1 MTNTVLIKRSG
12 TANAI
17 PGSGNLSLGELAV
30 NYTDGNLFYK
40 DNLGTV
46 KVIASNQFTS
56 VTGNVTGGNIL
67 TAGLISATGNITG
80 GNILTAGL
88 ISAAGNITGGNI
100 NLPSG
105 TTLNSAGVFVASSAV
120 TTQTVQVS
128 ANTLGSGVA
137 ITTDGI
143 TGGVLSSGNIYF
155 KVNSTLNANAAPS
168 GGTVQAEI
176 GSNGMN
182 LTGNLDLS
190 GNVNA
195 NNIFSTNAIQA
206 TVISATGNV
215 SGGNVNS
222 SGNAMVGNLLSAAL
236 VRGTTLSAAG
246 NITGGNVVTTGL
258 ITATGNITGNYILG
272 NGSQLTGISVNAFST
287 ISVLGQSNV
296 VANSTGVLTFVEGS
310 GVTIET
316 DNTTG
321 AVTFTAINSPSIFDT
336 GGDMGLISEAVTS
349 AQDLGLII
357 DVAGTSYDL
366 GTLVQEGLIWP
377 SQFKL
382 PEFTVG
388 TLPTATPAGLMIYV
402 SDASGGS
409 IPAFSDGSN
418 WRRVDTRNIVT

>member
-40 DNLGTV
+40 DNLGAV

-56 VTGNVTGGNIL
+56 VTGNVTGGNIR
-67 TAGLISATGNITG
+67 TSGLITATGNITG
-80 GNILTAGL
+80 GNILTGGL
-88 ISAAGNITGGNI
+88 ISAAGNITGNNI

-105 TTLNSAGVFVASSAV
+105 TTLNSAGVFVASSAI

-143 TGGVLSSGNIYF
+143 TSGVLSSGNIYF
-155 KVNSTLNANAAPS
+155 KVNSTLNANAAPTS
-168 GGTVQAEI
+168 GTVVAEI
-176 GSNGMN
+176 GSNGMD

-195 NNIFSTNAIQA
+195 NNIVSTNTVQGA
-206 TVISATGNV
+206 TLCATGNV
-215 SGGNVNS
+215 TSGNVNTAGNIAGGNIS
-222 SGNAMVGNLLSAAL
+222 SPGLIQGL
-236 VRGTTLSAAG
+236 TLSAVG
-246 NITGGNVVTTGL
+246 NITGGNLSATGT
-258 ITATGNITGNYILG
+258 IYAVGNITGNYILG
-272 NGSQLTGISVNAFST
+272 NGSQLSGISVNAFST
-287 ISVLGQSNV
+287 ISVLGQSNI
-296 VANSTGVLTFVEGS
+296 VANSTGVVTFVQGS
-310 GVTIET
+310 GITIET

-321 AVTFTAINSPSIFDT
+321 EVTFTAIDATSIFDT
-336 GGDMGLISEAVTS
+336 GGDMGLISDAVTS
-349 AQDLGLII
+349 AQDLGLITDLATI
-357 DVAGTSYDL
+357 SYDL
-366 GTLVQEGLIWP
+366 GTLVESGLVWP

-388 TLPTATPAGLMIYV
+388 TLPVATPAGLMIYV

-418 WRRVDTRNIVT
+418 WRRVDDRNIVT